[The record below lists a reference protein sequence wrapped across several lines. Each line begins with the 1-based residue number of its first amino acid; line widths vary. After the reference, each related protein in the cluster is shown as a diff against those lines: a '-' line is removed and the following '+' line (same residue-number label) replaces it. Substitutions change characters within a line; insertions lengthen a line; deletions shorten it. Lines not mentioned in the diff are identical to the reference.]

1 MPRDLLF
8 EIGAEEMPSAP
19 LYAALDHVRTR
30 AAELL
35 ADARLDHGAVDVF
48 GSPRRIALLVRDV
61 AEMQR
66 DAQERVKGPA
76 AAAAYDA
83 EGNPTPAAIG
93 FARSRGVAVESL
105 VRETT
110 EGGEY
115 VWAVIERRGE
125 RAADVLPSLLAE
137 LAESIPWPKSMRWGD
152 GDARFIRPVRWL
164 VALFGDEV
172 IPVSFAGLTAGRVS
186 QGHRFLGGAVEIPDA
201 GSYLDA
207 LRSALVI
214 ADGRERTQ
222 LIRDGIERAA
232 EAVGGVP
239 VVPEK
244 TFLEVVNLV
253 EYPTVAAGR
262 FDEAFLRVPRE
273 VLEEAMESHQRYFP
287 VEAVD
292 GTLMP
297 AFLVVHN
304 GDPAR
309 TEPIVHGHERVI
321 RARLADAAFFY
332 DEDLKHPLE
341 SYVGK
346 LDSIVFHQKLGSV
359 GQKVE
364 RIERLT
370 RLLAKQIG
378 AGPEDEAHAVRAA
391 HLCKADLVT
400 HVVVEFTSL
409 QGVMGSYY
417 ALASGE
423 APAVANAIV
432 EHYRPR
438 YAGDA
443 LPESVPGMLVSA
455 ADKIDTICGIH
466 AVRQAPT
473 GSSDPFALRRFAIG
487 VILMAMDGGLA
498 IKLGRTIADAL
509 EGYADVVPDLD
520 LPAVASEVKEFFL
533 GRLRGVLRERGY
545 AYDTIDAVLPSE
557 SDDLAEVAAR
567 CAALQSAR
575 DADPQLFEDL
585 AIAFRRAA
593 NLCQPSLGEE
603 VSKDLMG
610 PEESALADALEAAD
624 ARIQEL
630 LALGRHDE
638 VVAALASLR
647 PEIDAF
653 FEAVLVMDED
663 ERLRTNRLRLLN
675 RFVRVFSRFADVGR
689 IAA

>member
-30 AAELL
+30 AGELFAE
-35 ADARLDHGAVDVF
+35 ARLDHGEIEVF

-66 DAQERVKGPA
+66 DAQERIKGPA

-83 EGNPTPAAIG
+83 DGNPTPAAIG
-93 FARSRGVAVESL
+93 FARSRGVAVDSL
-105 VRETT
+105 VRERTD
-110 EGGEY
+110 GGEY
-115 VWAVIERRGE
+115 VWAVIERKGS
-125 RAADVLPSLLAE
+125 AARDVLPDLLAE

-172 IPVSFAGLTAGRVS
+172 LPVSFAGLTAGRVS
-186 QGHRFLGGAVEIPDA
+186 QGHRFLGGPVEIPDA

-207 LRSALVI
+207 LRSVRVI
-214 ADGRERTQ
+214 ADGQERST
-222 LIRDGIERAA
+222 LIREGIERAA
-232 EAVGGVP
+232 DAIGGIP

-304 GDPAR
+304 GDPER
-309 TEPIVHGHERVI
+309 TASIVHGHERVI

-341 SYVGK
+341 EYVGK
-346 LDSIVFHQKLGSV
+346 LDSIVFHQQLGSM

-364 RIERLT
+364 RIERLV
-370 RLLAKQIG
+370 RLLAKQVG

-443 LPESVPGMLVSA
+443 LPESLPGMLVSA
-455 ADKIDTICGIH
+455 ADKMDTICGIH
-466 AVRQAPT
+466 AVGQAPT

-487 VILMAMDGGLA
+487 VILMAIDGGLS
-498 IKLGRTIADAL
+498 INLGTAIADAL
-509 EGYADVVPDLD
+509 DAYAEVLPELD
-520 LPAVASEVKEFFL
+520 MRAVAAEVKEFFL

-545 AYDTIDAVLPSE
+545 AHDTIDAVLASE
-557 SDDLAEVAAR
+557 SDDLAEAAAR

-575 DADPQLFEDL
+575 DAEPEVFEDL

-593 NLCQPSLGEE
+593 NLRDRSLGEG
-603 VSKDLMG
+603 VVRDIMG
-610 PEESALADALEAAD
+610 PEELALADALDAAD
-624 ARIQEL
+624 ARVNDL
-630 LALGRHDE
+630 LKRGRHAE
-638 VVAALASLR
+638 VVAVLASLR
-647 PEIDAF
+647 PAIDAF

-663 ERLRTNRLRLLN
+663 QVLRENRLRLLN
-675 RFVRVFSRFADVGR
+675 RFVQVFSRFADVGR

>member
-8 EIGAEEMPSAP
+8 EIGVEEMPSAP
-19 LYAALDHVRTR
+19 LYAALDHVRSR
-30 AAELL
+30 AGGAL
-35 ADARLDHGAVDVF
+35 ADARLDYKEVEVF

-61 AEMQR
+61 AEVQR
-66 DAQERVKGPA
+66 DAQERIKGPA

-83 EGNPTPAAIG
+83 AGNPTPAAAG
-93 FARSRGVAVESL
+93 FARSRGVPVDSL
-105 VRETT
+105 VREHG

-115 VWAVIERRGE
+115 VWAVIERRGAPARE
-125 RAADVLPSLLAE
+125 VLPGLLRE
-137 LAESIPWPKSMRWGD
+137 LAESIPWPKTMRWGD

-172 IPVSFAGLTAGRVS
+172 LPVTFAGLEAGRVS
-186 QGHRFLGGAVEIPDA
+186 HGHRFLGHPVEVPEPL
-201 GSYLDA
+201 SYLDA
-207 LRSALVI
+207 LRGVRVI
-214 ADGRERTQ
+214 ADGQERTR
-222 LIRDGIERAA
+222 LIREGIAVAA
-232 EAVGGVP
+232 DTIGGVA

-253 EYPTVAAGR
+253 EHPTVAAGR
-262 FDEAFLRVPRE
+262 FDQAFLRVPRE

-304 GDPAR
+304 GDPER
-309 TEPIVHGHERVI
+309 TELIVRGHERVI

-341 SYVGK
+341 WYVGK
-346 LDSIVFHQKLGSV
+346 LDSIVFHQELGSV

-370 RLLAKQIG
+370 RLLARQVG
-378 AGPEDEAHAVRAA
+378 AGPQDEAHAVRAA

-423 APAVANAIV
+423 APEVANAIV

-438 YAGDA
+438 HAGDA
-443 LPESVPGMLVSA
+443 LPASLPGMLVSA
-455 ADKIDTICGIH
+455 ADKMDTICGIH
-466 AVRQAPT
+466 AVGQAPT

-487 VILMAMDGGLA
+487 IILMAMDGGLA
-498 IKLGRTIADAL
+498 IRLDTAIADAL
-509 EGYADVVPDLD
+509 EGFRDVLPDLD
-520 LPAVASEVKEFFL
+520 VRAVAAEVKEFFL
-533 GRLRGVLRERGY
+533 GRLRGVLRERGC
-545 AYDTIDAVLPSE
+545 AHDTIDAVLASE
-557 SDDLAEVAAR
+557 SDDLGDVAAR
-567 CAALQSAR
+567 CAALQGAR
-575 DADPQLFEDL
+575 DADPELFEDL

-603 VSKDLMG
+603 VAKDIMG
-610 PEESALADALEAAD
+610 REEMALADALESAD
-624 ARIQEL
+624 ARVQEL
-630 LALGRHDE
+630 LARGRHDE
-638 VVAALASLR
+638 VVAVLASLR

-663 ERLRTNRLRLLN
+663 ELLRSNRLRLLN